1 MTGPIAVP
9 GGMLLAHATHVEAV
23 ADRVRMSRQ
32 AAEATQ
38 LDHGAYGQI
47 CQFMVAF
54 FEPSMQVTVDG
65 LTTSVRELGRLV
77 AALRSAG
84 AEFGQAETSAG
95 DVVDGPR
102 LRLPL

>member
-9 GGMLLAHATHVEAV
+9 DDMLHAHAASVEAV
-23 ADRVRMSRQ
+23 VERVRMSRQ
-32 AAEATQ
+32 AAQVTQ
-38 LDHGAYGQI
+38 LDRGSYGQI

-65 LTTSVRELGRLV
+65 LSTSVEELGRLV
-77 AALRSAG
+77 AALRSTG
-84 AEFGQAETSAG
+84 GGFGQADAAASNAVE
-95 DVVDGPR
+95 VPR